1 MFGIR
6 SLPTYKNRSTINTK
20 MLSLSGYFPSH
31 LNTSL
36 SAGSRTKNI
45 LRIPFTKRLPKET
58 TNVTHTILHMI
69 HKHTETHFYTLLV
82 IRFLPSF
89 FLPFCCIEK
98 KTRGSRN
105 LHCTIFP
112 KSLLPGILL
121 QCIFAT
127 VPAKSC

>member
-98 KTRGSRN
+98 KRGA
-105 LHCTIFP
+105 LAICIAP
-112 KSLLPGILL
+112 YSLNCCFQGFFYNVSLRPCLL
-121 QCIFAT
+121 N
-127 VPAKSC
+127 PA